1 MSRLDLLKILKDL
14 NELEKDILDFYKWLL
29 LDKEF
34 NNDLSCNSF
43 NSIIVIATKIINK
56 HNVSFEVVKKQA
68 MNIGLV
74 SHYIFLNK
82 NFDINSF
89 RNKYFTIDEIR
100 LLGNRWY
107 LPEIDK
113 LI

>member
-34 NNDLSCNSF
+34 NNDLSCCDF
-43 NSIIVIATKIINK
+43 NSIIVVATKIINK
-56 HNVSFEVVKKQA
+56 HNISFEVIKNQA
-68 MNIGLV
+68 IKMGLV
-74 SHYIFLNK
+74 SLYIFLNK

-100 LLGNRWY
+100 LSGNKWY
-107 LPEIDK
+107 LP
-113 LI
+113 